1 MRRIL
6 FVFCCSLIALVC
18 KAQSSVDFTASTA
31 SGEVFYFHIIDAV
44 NRNVEVTQPNRSS
57 YVYKFVGKDVT
68 LPSTVTDSNTG
79 ITYTVTQIGEYG
91 LESAEMASLTL
102 PATIKKLGDWSFSRT
117 KLGSL
122 HLPEG
127 LETIS
132 QGAFFIS
139 NGLKTLKIPSTVRN
153 FGITCFCQMFDLERM
168 EGLKELHL
176 QTIAGQFF
184 FCNYN
189 LKMELDFLQDVKVIQ
204 PMAFGQT
211 PITSV
216 TLPASVEQIGFDAFN
231 CDNLTKVIIHATTPP
246 TLTQDNT
253 FGTNT
258 SQKIYVPADASAAY
272 KNAAYWKNI
281 KDRMLEQL
289 TIGASGYTSYY
300 LENENFLV
308 PSGCTAYIITGIN
321 PSGSKATPDQAVVQA
336 FGAGKI
342 IPKQT
347 GFILQGTA
355 NSTVVY
361 QANVTGTEENVSN
374 NLLIGTATEQEFNT
388 SGYKYYIL
396 SNSGDQGL
404 GFYKQ
409 GIRNGASIKL
419 QPHRAG
425 LRLLEAV
432 APAKGFTID
441 FDAARKE
448 AETTGIRD
456 VRPSVQPR
464 EDVIFDL
471 QGRRVTNP
479 GRGIYIVNGKK
490 VVRE

>member
-57 YVYKFVGKDVT
+57 YVYKFLGKDVT
-68 LPSTVTDSNTG
+68 LPSTVTNSNTG

-102 PATIKKLGDWSFSRT
+102 PATIKKLGAWSFQRS

-153 FGITCFCQMFDLERM
+153 FGESCFCQMFDLERM
-168 EGLKELHL
+168 DGLKELHL
-176 QTIAGQFF
+176 QTIVGQFF

-189 LKMELDFLQDVKVIQ
+189 LKMELDFLQDVKVIK
-204 PMAFGQT
+204 PMAFGLT

-258 SQKIYVPADASAAY
+258 SQKIYVPVDASAAY

-289 TIGASGYTSYY
+289 TIGVTGYTSYY
-300 LENENFLV
+300 LENENFEV
-308 PSGCTAYIITGIN
+308 PSGCTAYIITGIT
-321 PSGSKATPDQAVVQA
+321 PSGNPATPDQAQVTA
-336 FGAGKI
+336 FTAGKI

-347 GFILQGTA
+347 GFILQGTPS
-355 NSTVVY
+355 STIEYYAAV
-361 QANVTGTEENVSN
+361 AGTEESVTG
-374 NLLIGTATEQEFNT
+374 NLLIGTATEQEFNA
-388 SGYKYYIL
+388 SGYKYYIF
-396 SNSGDQGL
+396 SNNGDEGI

-409 GIRNGASIKL
+409 GTRNGASIKL
-419 QPHRAG
+419 AAHRAG
-425 LRLLEAV
+425 LRLPEAI

-441 FDAARKE
+441 FESARKE
-448 AETTGIRD
+448 SETTGIRT
-456 VRPSVQPR
+456 VKPTMPAK
-464 EDVIFDL
+464 EDVVYDL

-490 VVRE
+490 IIK

>member
-57 YVYKFVGKDVT
+57 YVYKFLGKDVT
-68 LPSTVTDSNTG
+68 LPSTVTNSNTG

-102 PATIKKLGDWSFSRT
+102 PVTIKKLGDWSFMRT

-132 QGAFFIS
+132 RGAFFIS

-153 FGITCFCQMFDLERM
+153 FGEACFCQMFDLERM
-168 EGLKELHL
+168 DGLKELHL
-176 QTIAGQFF
+176 QTIVGQFF

-204 PMAFGQT
+204 PMAFDQT

-216 TLPASVEQIGFDAFN
+216 TLPASVEQIGFNAFN
-231 CDNLTKVIIHATTPP
+231 CDNLTKVIIHATIPP

-258 SQKIYVPADASAAY
+258 SQKIYVPVDASAAY

-289 TIGASGYTSYY
+289 TIGVTGYTSYY
-300 LENENFLV
+300 LENENFEV
-308 PSGCTAYIITGIN
+308 PAGCTAYIITGIT
-321 PSGSKATPDQAVVQA
+321 PSGNPATPDQAQVTA
-336 FGAGKI
+336 FTAGKI

-347 GFILQGTA
+347 GFILQGTPS
-355 NSTVVY
+355 STIEY
-361 QANVTGTEENVSN
+361 YAAVTGTEESVAG
-374 NLLIGTATEQEFNT
+374 NLLIGTATEQEFNA
-388 SGYKYYIL
+388 SGYKYYIF
-396 SNSGDQGL
+396 SNNGDEGL

-409 GIRNGASIKL
+409 GTRNGASIKL
-419 QPHRAG
+419 AAHRAG
-425 LRLLEAV
+425 LRLPEAI

-441 FDAARKE
+441 FESARKE
-448 AETTGIRD
+448 SETTGIRT
-456 VRPSVQPR
+456 VKPTTPAK
-464 EDVIFDL
+464 EDVVYDL

-490 VVRE
+490 IIK

>member
-6 FVFCCSLIALVC
+6 FVFCCSLMTLMLQ
-18 KAQSSVDFTASTA
+18 AQMVSSVDFSTPNA
-31 SGEVFYFHIIDAV
+31 TGQVFHFHIIDAT
-44 NRNVEVTQPNRSS
+44 NRYVEVTHP
-57 YVYKFVGKDVT
+57 YPTTYKFQGKDVV

-79 ITYTVTQIGEYG
+79 ITYTVTQIGEGG
-91 LESAEMASLTL
+91 LENSEMASLTL
-102 PATIKKLGDWSFSRT
+102 PATIKKLGDWSFQRSN
-117 KLGSL
+117 LGSL

-153 FGITCFCQMFDLERM
+153 FGGGCFCQMFDLERM

-246 TLTQDNT
+246 TLTQDNI

-321 PSGSKATPDQAVVQA
+321 PSGSKATPDQAVVKA

-347 GFILQGTA
+347 GFILQGTP

-361 QANVTGTEENVSN
+361 QANITGTEENVSN